1 VKWWFL
7 GFPIAVAYFVFLFRI
22 HRGKVKAA
30 ADGKG
35 Y

>member
-1 VKWWFL
+1 MGWWFIGFVIVL
-7 GFPIAVAYFVFLFRI
+7 GYFSYLFRI

-30 ADGKG
+30 SEGEG